1 MIKIID
7 KILSMVLITL
17 MALMVLDV
25 TWQIFTRFLTDSP
38 SSWTEELA
46 RFLLIWIGLL
56 GAAWAY
62 RKRAHLGLSY
72 LVDKQNAQR
81 QKWLAIF
88 SYLASAFFAL
98 TVMVYGGSQLV
109 QLTLELNQVSA
120 SLGWKIGYVYLVIPV
135 SGLLITFYALVFIKQ
150 TLDGEIYIAPHLES
164 DSIATA
170 SSMTTPL
177 TTDTGSK

>member
-1 MIKIID
+1 
-7 KILSMVLITL
+7 MVLITL

-72 LVDKQNAQR
+72 LVDKQSLQK

-88 SYLASAFFAL
+88 AYLASICFAL

-120 SLGWKIGYVYLVIPV
+120 SLGWKIGYVYLVIPA
-135 SGLLITFYALVFIKQ
+135 SGLLITFYALVFTKQ
-150 TLDGEIYIAPHLES
+150 TLDGEVYIAPHLEG
-164 DSIATA
+164 DSIQIPP
-170 SSMTTPL
+170 STTHSL
-177 TTDTGSK
+177 NNVGSK

>member
-1 MIKIID
+1 MIKLID
-7 KILSMVLITL
+7 KLLSIVLISL

-25 TWQIFTRFLTDSP
+25 TWQISTRFLTDSP

-62 RKRAHLGLSY
+62 RQRAHLGLSY
-72 LVDKQNAQR
+72 LVDKQSAQN

-88 SYLASAFFAL
+88 SYLASALFAL

-109 QLTLELNQVSA
+109 QLSLELNQLSA
-120 SLGWKIGYVYLVIPV
+120 SLGWKIGYVYMVIPA
-135 SGLLITFYALVFIKQ
+135 SGLLITFYAGVFIKENLSGQ
-150 TLDGEIYIAPHLES
+150 VYIAPHFEN
-164 DSIATA
+164 DSITIQEEE
-170 SSMTTPL
+170 
-177 TTDTGSK
+177 K

>member
-7 KILSMVLITL
+7 KVLSITL
-17 MALMVLDV
+17 VILMSLMVFDV
-25 TWQIFTRFLTDSP
+25 TWQIFTRFATDSP

-62 RKRAHLGLSY
+62 RQRAHLGLSY
-72 LVDKQNAQR
+72 LVDKQSAQN

-88 SYLASAFFAL
+88 SYVASAFFAL

-109 QLTLELNQVSA
+109 QLTLELNQLSA
-120 SLGWKIGYVYLVIPV
+120 SLGWKIGYIYMVIPG
-135 SGLLITFYALVFIKQ
+135 SGLLITFYAGVFIKD
-150 TLDGEIYIAPHLES
+150 TLAGQVYIAPHLEN
-164 DSIATA
+164 DS
-170 SSMTTPL
+170 L
-177 TTDTGSK
+177 TIQEEGK